1 MFGTSLHRGAQVFPT
16 LGNSIPACNAVALRA
31 GHRGAQIFPPETKA
45 RPACNAVRS
54 TAGREAA
61 GALDR
66 RERGRTDVRQGAQRL
81 AIAAATK
88 QSVVAILGML
98 LLCGCGKADSPGFDG
113 AKALAETEAL
123 VAIRPRDAGTGGAR
137 RAAVHLEAKLA
148 ALGYTS
154 TTDTFS
160 EETPSG
166 KMFFNNV
173 LGRLPGKTKRLIV
186 IGSHFDTKAGISP
199 EFQGAND
206 SGSSS
211 GVLLELARVLAE
223 KGPMDTEF
231 LIAFFDGEE
240 CRTEYGPTD
249 GLHGSRRL
257 AQQIIEGGGAGHVE
271 AVIIL
276 DMIGDKNL
284 NVTVPRNSSREL
296 VKELFFAAHQQGA
309 RPAFS
314 LGKGSIL
321 DDHVPFLLAGM
332 PAIDVIDFDYG
343 SAPGLNDYWHTDED
357 TMDKL
362 SVESLQTIGN
372 TILQMVENLQ

>member
-1 MFGTSLHRGAQVFPT
+1 MSGTPLHRDARVFPSLGTLLHRGLQIFPSLGTLLHRGAQILP
-16 LGNSIPACNAVALRA
+16 
-31 GHRGAQIFPPETKA
+31 
-45 RPACNAVRS
+45 
-54 TAGREAA
+54 
-61 GALDR
+61 
-66 RERGRTDVRQGAQRL
+66 
-81 AIAAATK
+81 
-88 QSVVAILGML
+88 ILGIL
-98 LLCGCGKADSPGFDG
+98 LLCGCGKAESPVFDG
-113 AKALAETEAL
+113 AKAFAETEAL
-123 VAIRPRDAGTGGAR
+123 AAIRPRDAGTGGAR
-137 RAAVHLEAKLA
+137 RAAVHLQAKLSA
-148 ALGYTS
+148 VGCK
-154 TTDTFS
+154 TTIDTFS

-211 GVLLELARVLAE
+211 GVLMELARVLAE
-223 KGPMDTEF
+223 KGPMETEF
-231 LIAFFDGEE
+231 LVAFFDGEE
-240 CRTEYGPTD
+240 CRIEYGPTD

-257 AQQIIEGGGAGHVE
+257 AQQIVEAGGAAHVE

-276 DMIGDKNL
+276 DMIGDRNL
-284 NVTVPRNSSREL
+284 NVTVPRNSTREL
-296 VKELFFAAHQQGA
+296 MKDLFFAAHQLGV

-321 DDHVPFLLAGM
+321 DDHVPFLLAGL

-343 SAPGLNDYWHTDED
+343 SAPGLNDYWHTPED

-362 SVESLQTIGN
+362 SAESMQTIGN
-372 TILQMVENLQ
+372 TILRMVENLQ